1 MSEPIELKIDARW
14 KWAARDECGD
24 WYAHDDKPKPF
35 YSGWFCGEKARA
47 GTPISQFFGEITFP
61 GDWKDSLHQIISG
74 KLVKYVDVPGDGE
87 KVIVQ
92 FGPQGRRRYSAG
104 EINKNDCLLCYD
116 GGDKWTSGGKLCGW
130 EHWRRPTPE
139 ELAE

>member
-61 GDWKDSLHQIISG
+61 GDWKDSLHQIIEGCLVKYIDIPSEGERVIVGANQYRRYSSG
-74 KLVKYVDVPGDGE
+74 KLGGDG
-87 KVIVQ
+87 
-92 FGPQGRRRYSAG
+92 S
-104 EINKNDCLLCYD
+104 LLCYIA
-116 GGDKWTSGGKLCGW
+116 GDKWSSDGEMTGW
-130 EHWRRPTPE
+130 YTWRRPTPE